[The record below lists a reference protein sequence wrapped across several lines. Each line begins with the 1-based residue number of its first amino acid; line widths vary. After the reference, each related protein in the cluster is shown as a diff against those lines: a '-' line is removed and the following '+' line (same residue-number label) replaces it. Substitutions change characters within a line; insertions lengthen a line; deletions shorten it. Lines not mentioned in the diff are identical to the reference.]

1 MLGWEIHIINNN
13 TKVEYGDW
21 LGGLGATK
29 WIDRLVDAGKA
40 EKIYQVASS
49 YYLIKAKDLIPEI
62 AVIEAKENNPT
73 PSFSRMSSGIFK
85 FSSCMLFITP
95 VNISSLIQKTVS
107 GLFFD

>member
-49 YYLIKAKDLIPEI
+49 YYLIKAKD
-62 AVIEAKENNPT
+62 
-73 PSFSRMSSGIFK
+73 
-85 FSSCMLFITP
+85 
-95 VNISSLIQKTVS
+95 
-107 GLFFD
+107 

>member
-62 AVIEAKENNPT
+62 AVIESNAKDGVT
-73 PSFSRMSSGIFK
+73 KDGW
-85 FSSCMLFITP
+85 
-95 VNISSLIQKTVS
+95 ISD
-107 GLFFD
+107 FFMDSNALNECALDDVIVVQTYDAS

>member
-62 AVIEAKENNPT
+62 AVIEADAKKGTNKD
-73 PSFSRMSSGIFK
+73 GW
-85 FSSCMLFITP
+85 
-95 VNISSLIQKTVS
+95 ISDFVMDNKALKQCALDDVIVVQTYDAS
-107 GLFFD
+107 

>member
-62 AVIEAKENNPT
+62 AVIEANAKNGVIKD
-73 PSFSRMSSGIFK
+73 SW
-85 FSSCMLFITP
+85 
-95 VNISSLIQKTVS
+95 ISDFVMDSNALNECALDDVIVIQTYDAS
-107 GLFFD
+107 